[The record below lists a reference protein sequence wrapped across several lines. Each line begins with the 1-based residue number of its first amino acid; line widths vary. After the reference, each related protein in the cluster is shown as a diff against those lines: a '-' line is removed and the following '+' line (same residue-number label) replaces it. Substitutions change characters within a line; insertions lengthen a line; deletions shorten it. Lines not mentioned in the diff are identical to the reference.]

1 VQIVS
6 EAGSLGRPPR
16 SRRSSLGGRRIE
28 TEGGIDEAQEEE
40 EEAEAHVEEE
50 EPQVEVEEVEVDND
64 EGLHADTGKAR
75 GREKK
80 GGRFCKGWCDG

>member
-1 VQIVS
+1 MRVQIVS

-16 SRRSSLGGRRIE
+16 SRRSSLGGRRLE
-28 TEGGIDEAQEEE
+28 TQGGMDEAQEEE
-40 EEAEAHVEEE
+40 TEAHVEEE
-50 EPQVEVEEVEVDND
+50 EPQVEEEEVEVDND

-80 GGRFCKGWCDG
+80 V